1 MSGKSAS
8 PTEAK
13 TGDALAH
20 TTATTP
26 RPAMDDDP
34 DNSASTLIESPVK
47 PGDGSKKH
55 DFPEGGGSGGAEA
68 YRIGKRPVPPAGV
81 LGAGEDKAK
90 APKRRAKLRPPE
102 WLE

>member
-8 PTEAK
+8 PTQAN
-13 TGDALAH
+13 TGDTLES
-20 TTATTP
+20 TTASTP

-34 DNSASTLIESPVK
+34 DNSASTLIEAPVL

-68 YRIGKRPVPPAGV
+68 YRRGKRP
-81 LGAGEDKAK
+81 K
-90 APKRRAKLRPPE
+90 APAPN
-102 WLE
+102 